1 MKLNPALQQLL
12 KIPEVSDVLI
22 MGCDSSFVFDGAWKQ
37 VANPFR
43 TAERLR
49 QQIIELVMN
58 SGERWDIAK
67 PFVDFSVG
75 NLRFHA
81 LMGGVVAN
89 EDQLA
94 IRIHRERPI
103 EDLDPKLGLIAESD
117 DSYLISGVTGS
128 GKTTLLSQMLSHND
142 QRTVLVE
149 QTPEIELSP
158 PSVTIRSRRANIEG
172 AGSLSSTELLN
183 QALRMRP
190 DRIAIG
196 EVRGAEVISLLLAI
210 NNGHKGAA
218 ATIHAQSPEAVKSR
232 LITLGLI
239 AGVGR
244 ELVMDLSQSIDWLIH
259 VENCQLEGIYTW
271 RDI

>member
-1 MKLNPALQQLL
+1 M
-12 KIPEVSDVLI
+12 
-22 MGCDSSFVFDGAWKQ
+22 
-37 VANPFR
+37 
-43 TAERLR
+43 
-49 QQIIELVMN
+49 
-58 SGERWDIAK
+58 
-67 PFVDFSVG
+67 
-75 NLRFHA
+75 
-81 LMGGVVAN
+81 
-89 EDQLA
+89 
-94 IRIHRERPI
+94 
-103 EDLDPKLGLIAESD
+103 
-117 DSYLISGVTGS
+117 
-128 GKTTLLSQMLSHND
+128 
-142 QRTVLVE
+142 VE

-183 QALRMRP
+183 QAQRMRP

-210 NNGHKGAA
+210 NNGHKGVA

-232 LITLGLI
+232 LTTLGLI